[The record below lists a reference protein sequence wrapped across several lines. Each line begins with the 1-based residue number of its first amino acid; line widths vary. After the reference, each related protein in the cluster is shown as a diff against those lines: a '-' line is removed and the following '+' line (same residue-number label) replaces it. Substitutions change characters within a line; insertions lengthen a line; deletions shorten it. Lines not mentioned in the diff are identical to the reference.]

1 VVKPSLRREMAQ
13 KAVATARCSIR
24 QACVVFS
31 VSESCYRYQAR
42 LSSENAE
49 IADLLARLTHNQRNW
64 GFGLCFLYLRNVKGY
79 PWNHKRVY
87 RIYRELELNL
97 RIKPR
102 KRLIREKPEP
112 LAVPTAINISWS
124 MDFMHD
130 QLEDG
135 RSYRLFNVIDDYN
148 REGLG
153 IEVDLSLP
161 SERVVRALDQIIEW
175 RGKPIQIRCD
185 NGPEY
190 ISSTLAVWAQKH
202 GITLVFIQPG
212 NPQQNAYIERY
223 NRTVRYDWLA
233 QYLFH
238 SIAEVQ
244 EYATQWLW
252 TYNNERPNMALGA
265 LPHNRNW
272 PWWPELYF

>member
-1 VVKPSLRREMAQ
+1 MAQ
-13 KAVATARCSIR
+13 KAVATVRCSIR

-49 IADLLARLTHNQRNW
+49 IADLLVRLTHNQRNW

-175 RGKPIQIRCD
+175 RGKPTQIRCD

-212 NPQQNAYIERY
+212 NPQQNA
-223 NRTVRYDWLA
+223 
-233 QYLFH
+233 
-238 SIAEVQ
+238 
-244 EYATQWLW
+244 
-252 TYNNERPNMALGA
+252 
-265 LPHNRNW
+265 
-272 PWWPELYF
+272 